1 MNVGFLG
8 APDQTRRKSENRV
21 PAPDRCLPPGSLL
34 LHAAGG
40 PGPLRQAAEIGETGH
55 GPVLH
60 RAPEK
65 DIDGGTPIIQ
75 IPRPTDIRSVE
86 DVGHDE
92 GGKLSSP
99 SERQRIT
106 ILLDPYMLAKID
118 SISVSVQP
126 RRISRT

>member
-1 MNVGFLG
+1 MNIGFLG
-8 APDQTRRKSENRV
+8 APDETRRKSENRV
-21 PAPDRCLPPGSLL
+21 PAPDRCLPPGYLL
-34 LHAAGG
+34 LDAAGG
-40 PGPLRQAAEIGETGH
+40 P